1 MNGAEKKI
9 TVNIMI
15 LGDSCINKKL
25 FVDSC
30 FEENL
35 ANL

>member
-1 MNGAEKKI
+1 MNGASKRI
-9 TVNIMI
+9 TVNIMV
-15 LGDSCINKKL
+15 LGDSNINKKL

-35 ANL
+35 GN